1 MKAPVF
7 CLSGTFLW
15 SLWSNKAFTQACH
28 CLCPFQGFFP
38 IRKEKLHL
46 AKTRSPCER
55 WVQLLP
61 TIQVLLSSPE
71 WHQDFGHPCRPSSF
85 RAMRTPM
92 DPLCHIHE
100 KATGIWALEQS
111 SNPHLPPP
119 APSHPHPQRWL
130 HFQELMQLFGKV
142 SRLGEMSDRP
152 NTHLTKT
159 FLIGTMFWWHRPGI
173 LFPVEQS
180 RAESEKGH

>member
-130 HFQELMQLFGKV
+130 HFQELMQLFGSFQARRDVRQAKH
-142 SRLGEMSDRP
+142 SSHKNLSDRDDVLVASAR
-152 NTHLTKT
+152 NS
-159 FLIGTMFWWHRPGI
+159 FSCGA
-173 LFPVEQS
+173 EQ
-180 RAESEKGH
+180 G